1 MRLFGGR
8 TDFIL
13 VVLSSF
19 WLSLARGCVTPIL
32 PLYMNSIHLSTIEVG
47 ASFSIWGF
55 GTLFFEPLTGL
66 LADKGGRKLLTAGL
80 VALVVVFYAV
90 FPQTTSLLGVAALQ
104 FLLGAMFA
112 GTAVLFRYTIPDA
125 APEMPVSKAYGI
137 FGASYFAAAVVGS
150 VIGGLLASA
159 FGYSGAFYAG
169 SVLSIAS
176 LLTLATTKFPAPPQ
190 KPQPEDR
197 ENPAPRPSITWLVLL
212 ASAAAIAFITLT
224 IYLSLIPL
232 VIVTTPYSASVLQ
245 VSLLVATFNLS
256 TMIFYPI
263 MGSVGSSKPTRWI
276 LVGLL
281 FGALAFCVPLL
292 SPTILFVFI
301 AAFLGGLS
309 FSMLGPLSLTLF
321 VGLVHRSRK
330 GLAIGV
336 YGAAEDIGIIIGP
349 ALFSVALVGYG
360 VSTAF
365 LAIVAINLVGLVL
378 LTTRRPKEHIVS
390 LAESNQHEIPTQ
402 SALKGRFKSRPL
414 HHNHD

>member
-1 MRLFGGR
+1 
-8 TDFIL
+8 
-13 VVLSSF
+13 
-19 WLSLARGCVTPIL
+19 
-32 PLYMNSIHLSTIEVG
+32 MNSIHLSTIEVG
-47 ASFSIWGF
+47 ASFSVWGF

-66 LADKGGRKLLTAGL
+66 LADKGRRKLLTAGL
-80 VALVVVFYAV
+80 VALVVAFYAA
-90 FPQTTSLLGVAALQ
+90 FPQTTSLLGVAVLQ

-125 APEMPVSKAYGI
+125 APEMPVSRAYGI
-137 FGASYFAAAVVGS
+137 FGASYFGAAVAGS
-150 VIGGLLASA
+150 VIGGLLAST

-169 SVLSIAS
+169 SVLSVAS
-176 LLTLATTKFPAPPQ
+176 LLTLASTKFPAPPP
-190 KPQPEDR
+190 KPHLEAA
-197 ENPAPRPSITWLVLL
+197 ENAAPRSSIMWLVLL
-212 ASAAAIAFITLT
+212 ASVAAIAFITLT

-232 VIVTTPYSASVLQ
+232 VVVAPPYSGSVFQ

-256 TMIFYPI
+256 TLIFYPI

-276 LVGLL
+276 LAGLL
-281 FGALAFCVPLL
+281 VGALAFCVPLL
-292 SPTILFVFI
+292 SAEILFVFI

-349 ALFSVALVGYG
+349 ALFSLALVGYG

-365 LAIVAINLVGLVL
+365 LAIVTINLVGFAL
-378 LTTRRPKEHIVS
+378 LATKRPKEHIVS
-390 LAESNQHEIPTQ
+390 RVEPN
-402 SALKGRFKSRPL
+402 
-414 HHNHD
+414 